1 MLTDDRLTAIWLGG
15 SVVKWILMP
24 ALESIPRIRKLEIGQ
39 KRALVAVLCV
49 LTAPIYFHCETLTDV
64 LFIGLS
70 AALVAIG
77 QHHLFKGN
85 REK

>member
-1 MLTDDRLTAIWLGG
+1 MTDDRLTAIWLGG

-24 ALESIPRIRKLEIGQ
+24 ALESIPRIKALDIGQ

-49 LTAPIYFHCETLTDV
+49 ATAPIYFHCSGLIDV

-77 QHHLFKGN
+77 QHHLLKGDK
-85 REK
+85 EK